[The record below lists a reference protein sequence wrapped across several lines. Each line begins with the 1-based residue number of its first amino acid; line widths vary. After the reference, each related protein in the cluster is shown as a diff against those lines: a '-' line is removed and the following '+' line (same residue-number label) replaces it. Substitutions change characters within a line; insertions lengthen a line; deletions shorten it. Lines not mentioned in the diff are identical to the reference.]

1 MISLSDIDYY
11 PNLKIV
17 FIMRKLLL
25 VLSLVIL
32 SGCSP
37 KTYFISNSDA
47 YLSYNRAQGS
57 WELIWTWKVAKG
69 KERTDTIKVI
79 EKDSLTFS
87 HE

>member
-1 MISLSDIDYY
+1 
-11 PNLKIV
+11 
-17 FIMRKLLL
+17 MRKLVL
-25 VLSLVIL
+25 VLSSVIL
-32 SGCSP
+32 LGCSP
-37 KTYFISNSDA
+37 KTYFVSDSDA

-79 EKDSLTFS
+79 DRDSIIIS